1 MFLLVEVSYVNEYKP
16 GTVAR
21 VIKYLQRDRTFG
33 TGHPLVALYTLL
45 TCIDQ
50 LRVEVSHG
58 ASYMHGTLTCIDQL
72 RVEVSHGASYMHG
85 TLTCIDQLRVEVSHG
100 ASYMAHFVQSQ

>member
-1 MFLLVEVSYVNEYKP
+1 M
-16 GTVAR
+16 
-21 VIKYLQRDRTFG
+21 KYLQRDRAFG
-33 TGHPLVALYTLL
+33 TEHPLVVLHTLL

-72 RVEVSHGASYMHG
+72 RVEVAMELATCMDTLFKACSY
-85 TLTCIDQLRVEVSHG
+85 TWFIPYALEVPADNSC
-100 ASYMAHFVQSQ
+100 

>member
-1 MFLLVEVSYVNEYKP
+1 MLQMCCKS
-16 GTVAR
+16 G
-21 VIKYLQRDRTFG
+21 KYLQRDRAFNIG
-33 TGHPLVALYTLL
+33 DPLVVLHTLL

-72 RVEVSHGASYMHG
+72 RVEASHGASYMHG
-85 TLTCIDQLRVEVSHG
+85 TLCSKPVAI
-100 ASYMAHFVQSQ
+100 